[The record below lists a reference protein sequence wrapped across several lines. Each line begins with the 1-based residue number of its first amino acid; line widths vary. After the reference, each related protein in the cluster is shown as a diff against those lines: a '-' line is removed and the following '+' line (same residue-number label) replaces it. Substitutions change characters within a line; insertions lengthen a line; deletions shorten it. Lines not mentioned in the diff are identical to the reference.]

1 MNSTKVLSLF
11 SVIWIIVG
19 LITLSVLLITK
30 TRAPYGRHTR
40 KGWGLM
46 IDNKVGWI
54 IMELPALIIFPALAL
69 LGPTSKSNLDILLV
83 LLWAIHYIN
92 RTLIFPLRIKTKGK
106 RMPVSIIL
114 SAIFFNTINGLLNGY
129 FIGFISHT
137 STSLLSINVLTG
149 IGIFTIGF
157 YINNKADG
165 YLISLRKKENG
176 YQIPNGWLFEKISC
190 PNHFGE
196 IIEWIGFAF
205 IAWNLP
211 AASFAIWTFSNLVP
225 RALNHHDWYKENF
238 KNYPKDRKAIL
249 PYLF

>member
-1 MNSTKVLSLF
+1 MEINFEFLVAVWIAIALMVL
-11 SVIWIIVG
+11 I
-19 LITLSVLLITK
+19 LLVASK

-40 KGWGLM
+40 QGWGIM
-46 IDNKVGWI
+46 IDNKMGWI
-54 IMELPALIIFPALAL
+54 IMELPALIIFPTLAL

-83 LLWAIHYIN
+83 LLWSVHYIN
-92 RTLIFPLRIKTKGK
+92 RTLVFPLRIKTKGK
-106 RMPVSIIL
+106 RMPISIL
-114 SAIFFNTINGLLNGY
+114 FSAIFFNTINGLLNGY
-129 FIGFISHT
+129 FIGFIPHT
-137 STSLLSINVLTG
+137 STSLLSINVLMG
-149 IGIFTIGF
+149 IGLFILGF

-238 KNYPKDRKAIL
+238 ENYPKERKAVI